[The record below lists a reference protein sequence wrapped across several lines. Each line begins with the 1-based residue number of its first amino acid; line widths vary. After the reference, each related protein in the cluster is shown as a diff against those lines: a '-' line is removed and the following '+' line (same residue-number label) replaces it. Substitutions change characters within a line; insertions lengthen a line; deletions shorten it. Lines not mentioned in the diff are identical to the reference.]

1 MLAASSKTLSTEIAR
16 HHRKDARARRTRERA
31 QTLGIRSA
39 QVIWIMFSLA
49 ADPSGAVLQFLR
61 GSNLKRRYVGATDSS
76 LLELAERSFL
86 EADLEEVASLATGN
100 CPVSAH
106 ALSLARRYLAE
117 WELFQWCARLNE
129 SVGAAPSTVA
139 LLRRARRHPDVF
151 PAAAFQLTRSGRP
164 ALAARKWVE
173 RWRKRWGARMG
184 TLRLRE
190 KYSMQEMKTKVCVFS
205 FVCM

>member
-1 MLAASSKTLSTEIAR
+1 MGDSECSLEKRQRMLAASSKTLSTEIAR
-16 HHRKDARARRTRERA
+16 HRRKDARARRTRERA

-49 ADPSGAVLQFLR
+49 ADPSGAILQYLR
-61 GSNLKRRYVGATDSS
+61 ASNLKRRYVGTADSS

-129 SVGAAPSTVA
+129 SVGLDFL
-139 LLRRARRHPDVF
+139 LLRHCLLCED
-151 PAAAFQLTRSGRP
+151 
-164 ALAARKWVE
+164 
-173 RWRKRWGARMG
+173 
-184 TLRLRE
+184 
-190 KYSMQEMKTKVCVFS
+190 
-205 FVCM
+205 